1 MVIFHSFLY
10 VYQRVI
16 HWNFVCLYSQQKPFF
31 SVFYESSLC
40 GMQSIPSKMPQHHSL
55 DHFFLV
61 ISQMLLFICLLKMPK
76 VDGQQS
82 VHVFSRMSWWF
93 QRSFPLFF
101 GFFGDLPDLKNH
113 KTIDFAMEF
122 SHGIVQKRLRS
133 GQVGRVATG
142 PAVVV
147 ASRGAELPEP

>member
-82 VHVFSRMSWWF
+82 VHVFSRMS
-93 QRSFPLFF
+93 
-101 GFFGDLPDLKNH
+101 
-113 KTIDFAMEF
+113 
-122 SHGIVQKRLRS
+122 
-133 GQVGRVATG
+133 
-142 PAVVV
+142 
-147 ASRGAELPEP
+147 